1 MEKRK
6 YNWAEYN
13 LYYMVVGTQG
23 IYILQKMKTK
33 KAHLK
38 KKKKKRK
45 TKRRRKGYNVLLEHQ
60 KVHAIQRKT
69 SLPLNI
75 IGIGNVELRN
85 NNSKLMA
92 R

>member
-33 KAHLK
+33 KAHP
-38 KKKKKRK
+38 KKKKRK
-45 TKRRRKGYNVLLEHQ
+45 KEKPNEEEKDITF
-60 KVHAIQRKT
+60 T
-69 SLPLNI
+69 
-75 IGIGNVELRN
+75 
-85 NNSKLMA
+85 
-92 R
+92 